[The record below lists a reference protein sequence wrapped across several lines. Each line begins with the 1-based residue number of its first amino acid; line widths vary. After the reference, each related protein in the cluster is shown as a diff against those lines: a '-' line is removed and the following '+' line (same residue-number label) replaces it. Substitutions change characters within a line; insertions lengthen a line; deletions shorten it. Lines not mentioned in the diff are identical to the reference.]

1 MLRELDARR
10 VFGEA
15 DADGSGGLDER
26 ELAAALVALGH
37 ADADAKALLE
47 LFGEKPLRG
56 GGERALPRA
65 AFSATLAHLDAM
77 STAFVSERRLRE
89 DAEARAAAF
98 ELAQADAARRRAAV
112 RRARRRAPR
121 ATTTRASPS
130 RGSTHSCC
138 RTCRASRS

>member
-37 ADADAKALLE
+37 AGGRQALLE

-56 GGERALPRA
+56 GG
-65 AFSATLAHLDAM
+65 SAR
-77 STAFVSERRLRE
+77 S
-89 DAEARAAAF
+89 
-98 ELAQADAARRRAAV
+98 
-112 RRARRRAPR
+112 RARRSPR
-121 ATTTRASPS
+121 RSRTSTR
-130 RGSTHSCC
+130 
-138 RTCRASRS
+138 